1 MKFIRDNIKII
12 TAFIMGMIISGFTV
26 YAVTISSVNVE
37 YDNSKSGLTS
47 NNVEEAINELY
58 GSASNKMA
66 INTFGN
72 ALYAESMGARIA
84 NRSTSLQLSRGRYI
98 VTASHETGSAITSR
112 SASSSIAGEV
122 LNLNCNSCNKL
133 LISGRHKNATATAQ
147 AYSGYYLSANNIIL
161 NYFIEVLSDS
171 DTISISYNVSANNK
185 IGQSIA
191 LQAIPI
197 NQ

>member
-58 GSASNKMA
+58 GSASKKMA
-66 INTFGN
+66 INTFGE
-72 ALYAESMGARIA
+72 AMYAESMGKKTNGRG
-84 NRSTSLQLSRGRYI
+84 TSLNLTKGKYI
-98 VTASHETGSAITSR
+98 ITASNEYAGGNTSITNTAYYQDS
-112 SASSSIAGEV
+112 G
-122 LNLNCNSCNKL
+122 LNPSCSNCNIVFL
-133 LISGRHKNATATAQ
+133 SGRHKNCKGNSHNSDDIIMNFFVEVFGENDTF
-147 AYSGYYLSANNIIL
+147 SIYYTTSNESSVAHA
-161 NYFIEVLSDS
+161 V
-171 DTISISYNVSANNK
+171 
-185 IGQSIA
+185 G